1 MSKLSGISDYTSKQE
16 LNAELT
22 MLHLGLQGWEY
33 NWTNKLFFHCGVDG
47 SGYYSEPV
55 IDYCGDWN
63 QLMPI
68 AVELGV
74 TYAVVS
80 SYSGQFVSFQING
93 MYQGCDNRHTFEMD
107 NPVYGDDLKVAMVKC
122 CIKALEDLAQE
133 ETEYQVALAARCP
146 ELSREIVELSTQKT
160 FKITKKVN

>member
-1 MSKLSGISDYTSKQE
+1 MNK
-16 LNAELT
+16 NNELT
-22 MLHLGLQGWEY
+22 QKLADLLNY
-33 NWTNKLFFHCGVDG
+33 NIMFKDG
-47 SGYYSEPV
+47 DFWLEEHGYKYSKTFNPCT
-55 IDYCGDWN
+55 DFKD
-63 QLMPI
+63 LMPI

-107 NPVYGDDLKVAMVKC
+107 NPIYGDDLKVAMVKC

-160 FKITKKVN
+160 FKVTKKVI